1 MPLHDNPQ
9 ELIEQLVVQ
18 HSQVLSE
25 LHGDLIARLGEVDD
39 RFVDQDDTPR
49 RISVSAIL
57 LETVLMSRRRRQ
69 SEESTLQ
76 CKGSNGFSIL
86 LYDGRGTEIR
96 VRRHPTGPDGELL
109 PLSTYQP
116 GGMQMSFDDELGAP
130 IVDESYEGPIAPS
143 GYRLYVLWWPGSL
156 ALGGAVLAAGV
167 LTKYDEILYA
177 TTPLPSPVMEER
189 TTSTGMAGAVAGS
202 VPTIAAALTTPPR
215 RRRSDEDFA
224 DVSGADE
231 HTGSADPS

>member
-1 MPLHDNPQ
+1 M
-9 ELIEQLVVQ
+9 
-18 HSQVLSE
+18 
-25 LHGDLIARLGEVDD
+25 
-39 RFVDQDDTPR
+39 
-49 RISVSAIL
+49 
-57 LETVLMSRRRRQ
+57 
-69 SEESTLQ
+69 
-76 CKGSNGFSIL
+76 

-130 IVDESYEGPIAPS
+130 IVDESFEGPIAPS